1 MVVENESATGDGVN
15 FLPTDINSLEKK
27 LQVLVGEFLAGN
39 KTTRNQIVAVLDNLR
54 ERRIIGEKEYSRVS
68 KLLQ

>member
-1 MVVENESATGDGVN
+1 MVIESESATGDGVN
-15 FLPTDINSLEKK
+15 FLPADIKSLKRK